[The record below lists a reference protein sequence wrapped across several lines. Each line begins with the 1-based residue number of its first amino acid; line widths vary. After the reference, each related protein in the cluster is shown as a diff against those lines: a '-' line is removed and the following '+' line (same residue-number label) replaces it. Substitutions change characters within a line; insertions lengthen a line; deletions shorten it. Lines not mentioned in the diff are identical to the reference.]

1 MTGPTNLLIKFS
13 VLIYRLDN
21 AFLLFY
27 SIILISLSF
36 NKHQRKLEIES
47 FVNSSIL
54 EHSNEMISPRPR
66 PQSAPSHSQSDP
78 VVWSQLR
85 FPQGFLKGKQTAL
98 NCSCAFFNCRWS
110 CQTICSISHGKQY
123 KLIYGLPGW
132 HNSPERLKAFL
143 YLSTLWPS
151 FWAAEAKDN
160 CAHLSQSCWSERK
173 ESCRTPIRYIVLAT
187 NIINTALQLVHRRVY
202 FTFLWQ
208 NISKGDVE

>member
-47 FVNSSIL
+47 FVNSSIS

-98 NCSCAFFNCRWS
+98 NCSCAFFNCWLKLPD
-110 CQTICSISHGKQY
+110 HLQY
-123 KLIYGLPGW
+123 ITW
-132 HNSPERLKAFL
+132 KAIQA
-143 YLSTLWPS
+143 YLWPPRMTQ
-151 FWAAEAKDN
+151 
-160 CAHLSQSCWSERK
+160 QSRET
-173 ESCRTPIRYIVLAT
+173 ESLPQF
-187 NIINTALQLVHRRVY
+187 INFMGVVVSIGGQR
-202 FTFLWQ
+202 
-208 NISKGDVE
+208 